1 MDSGLDLGPVP
12 HERRTASVL
21 DVLLVF
27 AGANIVTTTLVTG
40 GSVGN
45 AFSWPRTVLVIVI
58 GTLAGVALL
67 ALLARLGPRFG
78 LPTMV
83 LLRQP
88 FGDRGAEAI
97 SFLLLITNFAWIAL
111 NNVIAARAMAGIVPG
126 SARLWSVLVGA
137 VAVVVTL
144 FGPRAMAIFNRGAV
158 PLLLIVGIALTV
170 AIVGGGSG
178 KLDGPGDASL
188 GLLAGLDVVIGYQV
202 SWSLMFA
209 DYTRFQRA
217 EGGAA
222 TAVFLGL
229 ALSSLWLIGSGRRR
243 RPHRWRQRSDR
254 DDPRRRPAHL
264 GAAADGA
271 VDHHHQLREPLPVG
285 ARRAQSVAPGTAA
298 TDGARWSAPSARC
311 SVCCRPICSI
321 GTRASWAGSAPASYR
336 SPRSRWCTSSS
347 CIAIPTIRGAAVVGR
362 RDPRVVGRGRDL
374 PGGRALRTAHRRD
387 GPDAGRY
394 RVVCTGCSDAQ
405 AGSTVPIAVHGPHRA
420 TRHIARRL
428 PISAPSLRMASAP

>member
-12 HERRTASVL
+12 FERRTASVL

-45 AFSWPRTVLVIVI
+45 AFSWPRTVLVIVV

-78 LPTMV
+78 LPTMI

-111 NNVIAARAMAGIVPG
+111 NNVIAARALAGIVPG
-126 SARLWSVLVGA
+126 SARSWSVLVGA

-144 FGPRAMAIFNRGAV
+144 FGPRAMAIFNRAAV

-170 AIVGGGSG
+170 AIVGGRSG

-217 EGGAA
+217 ESGAA

-229 ALSSLWLIGSGRRR
+229 ALSSLWLIG
-243 RPHRWRQRSDR
+243 
-254 DDPRRRPAHL
+254 L
-264 GAAADGA
+264 GAAAGRIGGA
-271 VDHHHQLREPLPVG
+271 NDPTAMILGAGLPIAALLLMALSTITTNFVNLYLSALAVRNLWHTAPPRPTVLLVG
-285 ARRAQSVAPGTAA
+285 AIGTLFGLLSPNLLDQYAGFMGWIGTSFLPIAAITVVHFFVLHRGTTMEARPWSVAAILA
-298 TDGARWSAPSARC
+298 WSAGVATYQAVAHLAPRFGATVPTLVVTALSYWLLGR
-311 SVCCRPICSI
+311 SGGINRPL
-321 GTRASWAGSAPASYR
+321 
-336 SPRSRWCTSSS
+336 
-347 CIAIPTIRGAAVVGR
+347 R
-362 RDPRVVGRGRDL
+362 RP
-374 PGGRALRTAHRRD
+374 RTAP
-387 GPDAGRY
+387 GDA
-394 RVVCTGCSDAQ
+394 
-405 AGSTVPIAVHGPHRA
+405 PHRA
-420 TRHIARRL
+420 
-428 PISAPSLRMASAP
+428 